1 MEIMVLH
8 QYHSFAIK
16 KSMDFNP
23 NKKNNNIYIAPKVI
37 SPLNM

>member
-23 NKKNNNIYIAPKVI
+23 NKKNNIYIAPKVI